1 MKKSFVVC
9 AFLRGC
15 PSGKKQMAT
24 PSEKGNSH
32 FESIYS

>member
-9 AFLRGC
+9 VFWEGC
-15 PSGKKQMAT
+15 VSGKKQMAT